1 MIIAKAPFRMSFFG
15 GGTDFQPFFQEHGGS
30 VIATSFDKYCYTT
43 VRHLPKFFE
52 YSTQIIYSKIEKVKT
67 IDEIQHPMVREAMKF
82 LDMQNLFLTY
92 DGDLPAR
99 SGLGSSSAFTN
110 ALLLAFHGL
119 KGQYVSK
126 EQLAQ
131 EAIYVERIL
140 CAESGG
146 WQDQVATAV
155 GGLNRID
162 FRDNQFQVS
171 PIVITPE
178 RKLFLNENLM
188 LFFTGFT
195 RLSSEISK
203 EQESVAKDKTADL
216 LQILDYVDEAQKILV
231 SKSRDLDDFGQLLH
245 ETWLVKKS
253 LTQKI
258 SNDHLDDIYGIA
270 LKHGALGGKLLGA
283 GGGGYFLFYVP
294 KEKQESLK
302 RALSNLIYVPFS
314 FENEGANILY
324 FRPEQ
329 LEETQ

>member
-15 GGTDFQPFFQEHGGS
+15 GGTDFQPFFLEHGGS
-30 VIATSFDKYCYTT
+30 VLASSFDKYCYTT

-52 YSTQIIYSKIEKVKT
+52 YNTQITYSKVEKVKK

-82 LDMQNLFLTY
+82 LDMHNLCVSY
-92 DGDLPAR
+92 NSDLPAR

-126 EQLAQ
+126 EQLAE
-131 EAIYVERIL
+131 EAIYVERML
-140 CAESGG
+140 CKESGG
-146 WQDQVATAV
+146 WQDQVSTAV

-171 PIVITPE
+171 PIVINPE
-178 RKLFLNENLM
+178 RKFQLNENLM

-195 RLSSEISK
+195 RFSSEISK
-203 EQESVAKDKTADL
+203 EQESVAKDKTTDL
-216 LQILDYVDEAQKILV
+216 LQILDYVDDAQKILV
-231 SKSRDLDDFGQLLH
+231 NKSRNLDEFGQLLH

-253 LTQKI
+253 LTKKI
-258 SNDHLDDIYGIA
+258 SSHHLDDIYATA
-270 LKHGALGGKLLGA
+270 LNHGALGGKLLGA

-302 RALSNLIYVPFS
+302 KALSNLIYVPFS

-324 FRPEQ
+324 FRPEK